1 MNWFTMS
8 FWLEVRGGILARPPC
23 GCTLVVV
30 VVGKVSVYMGRCG
43 ELDVLEGPIGNGS
56 LIASEILT

>member
-8 FWLEVRGGILARPPC
+8 FWLEVIGGILTRPPC
-23 GCTLVVV
+23 GCTLVV

-43 ELDVLEGPIGNGS
+43 ELDVLEGPIGDGS
-56 LIASEILT
+56 LITSEILT